1 MTAHAQH
8 LTAEAPAGPEL
19 SPQLPQAMTIPLI
32 APGGGAVQP
41 ALSFGGLLRQL
52 RTQARLTQEE
62 LAEVARLSPRSVSD
76 LERGISRTARKDTAG
91 LLAAALSLTGPA
103 REVFVA
109 AARGR
114 SPATDVLTA
123 CSGAPPGA
131 FAVPAT
137 RGLPSDLAS
146 VTDRQSELAYAL
158 GMLARAVAGNVVVVI
173 HATIEPAYAIPAAPA
188 RPTPRPF
195 FTAAPARGGNVHRAR
210 KRRPGVR

>member
-1 MTAHAQH
+1 MSIRRA
-8 LTAEAPAGPEL
+8 APL
-19 SPQLPQAMTIPLI
+19 
-32 APGGGAVQP
+32 
-41 ALSFGGLLRQL
+41 ALLL
-52 RTQARLTQEE
+52 A
-62 LAEVARLSPRSVSD
+62 S
-76 LERGISRTARKDTAG
+76 
-91 LLAAALSLTGPA
+91 LAAAL
-103 REVFVA
+103 
-109 AARGR
+109 
-114 SPATDVLTA
+114 
-123 CSGAPPGA
+123 A

-210 KRRPGVR
+210 KRRPESR